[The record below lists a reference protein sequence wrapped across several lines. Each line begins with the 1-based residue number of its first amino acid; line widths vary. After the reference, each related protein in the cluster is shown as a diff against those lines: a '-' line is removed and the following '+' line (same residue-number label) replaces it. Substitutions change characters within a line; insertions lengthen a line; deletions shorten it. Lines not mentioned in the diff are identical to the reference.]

1 VLLRVLRVGY
11 GLGCLQAWFHAL
23 DLYNLLE
30 SRGSGR
36 SCSGLVG
43 YVDEPY
49 ISLMLNLILLSLT
62 HCRELRIPLSCS
74 FVEFDGETFQEVIT
88 S

>member
-1 VLLRVLRVGY
+1 VLLRVSY

-43 YVDEPY
+43 YVYDAFPLVALVCCIDEPY
-49 ISLMLNLILLSLT
+49 ISLMLNLIL
-62 HCRELRIPLSCS
+62 S
-74 FVEFDGETFQEVIT
+74 FVNSLPRVEDPFVMFFRGI
-88 S
+88 